1 VAVTLLIKA
10 PSLFNAPQSEHTR
23 SGGSHHHGYL
33 RRLAVTPNQAMN
45 SQQVADLF
53 VEQRVLQPSQ
63 VEDVL
68 QEANLNGKNIEQAL
82 VDSGFVDE
90 RGFYQVI
97 ADAIGTDFIDLS
109 ENEIAPEIVRLIPAG
124 LARLHQALPIAAQ
137 DDTLSVAL
145 VDPLDL
151 RAAEDLRF
159 ALGKD
164 VHVVVAPTQQVE
176 DRIKLYYGTDS
187 SNIDEVLKQLGETGE
202 LLAIRGSDDSASTVE
217 AEANTTPIIR
227 FVDLILFQAIQ
238 DRASDIHFE
247 PFENEF
253 KIRYRVDG
261 ALYEMAPPPR
271 HLALPV
277 ISRVKVMANMNIAE
291 RRLPQDGRIQ
301 KNIAG
306 RSVDLRVSTLPTQ
319 FGESVVLRVLDRST
333 VNLDLEALGL
343 PHYIHDYL
351 IEIIHRPNGIF
362 IVTGPTGSG
371 KTTTLYSCL
380 RRINT
385 IDSKLVT
392 AEEPVEY
399 DLDGIVQVPV
409 NEAIGLTFA
418 RALRAFLRQD
428 PDRIMVGETRDLETA
443 QISIQASL
451 TGHLVFTTLH
461 TNDAPGAITRL
472 IDMGVEP
479 FLISSTLE
487 AVLGQRLLRSICPQ
501 CRTTYQPSQPLL
513 AQLGL
518 SRRDI
523 GDRNFHYGKGCDA
536 CNQTGYKGRKGIYEL
551 LKITDP
557 LRELINERA
566 PTVRLK
572 EKAIELGMV
581 TLRQDGLRSIFAGN
595 TTIEEVLKY
604 T

>member
-1 VAVTLLIKA
+1 
-10 PSLFNAPQSEHTR
+10 
-23 SGGSHHHGYL
+23 
-33 RRLAVTPNQAMN
+33 MN
-45 SQQVADLF
+45 EKQVAELF
-53 VEQRVLQPSQ
+53 IEQHVLQPSQ
-63 VEDVL
+63 AEDVL
-68 QEANLNGKNIEQAL
+68 NEANLNGKTILQAM

-90 RGFYQVI
+90 TGFYHTI
-97 ADAIGTDFIDLS
+97 ADALGAEYVDLGDK
-109 ENEIAPEIVRLIPAG
+109 EIPPTILKLIPSG
-124 LARLHQALPIAAQ
+124 LARLHRALPIGLSGN
-137 DDTLSVAL
+137 TLRVAL
-145 VDPLDL
+145 ADPLDP

-164 VHVVVAPTQQVE
+164 VDVVVAPTEQI
-176 DRIKLYYGTDS
+176 DNRIKEYYGADTTS
-187 SNIDEVLKQLGETGE
+187 MEEVLKQLGEAGDM
-202 LLAIRGSDDSASTVE
+202 LQIRGDETAAAVE
-217 AEANTTPIIR
+217 AEANATPIIR
-227 FVDLILFQAIQ
+227 FVDLILYQAIQ

-261 ALYEMAPPPR
+261 ALYEMSPPPR

-306 RSVDLRVSTLPTQ
+306 RHVDLRVSTLPTQ

-333 VNLDLEALGL
+333 VNLDLEMLGM
-343 PHYIHDYL
+343 PDYVHNYIL
-351 IEIIHRPNGIF
+351 EIINRPNGIF
-362 IVTGPTGSG
+362 IATGPTGSG

-380 RRINT
+380 RKINT
-385 IDSKLVT
+385 IDSKLLT

-399 DLDGIVQVPV
+399 DLEGIVQVPV
-409 NEAIGLTFA
+409 NEGIGLTFA
-418 RALRAFLRQD
+418 RVLRAFLRQD
-428 PDRIMVGETRDLETA
+428 PDRIMIGETRDLETA
-443 QISIQASL
+443 QIAIQASL

-479 FLISSTLE
+479 FLISATLE
-487 AVLGQRLLRSICPQ
+487 AVLGQRLLRSICPNCQ
-501 CRTTYQPSQPLL
+501 AAYKPNESLL
-513 AQLGL
+513 AQLEL
-518 SRRDI
+518 AKKDI
-523 GDRNFHYGKGCDA
+523 GDRKFFYGKGCDS
-536 CNQTGYKGRKGIYEL
+536 CNNTGYKGRKGIYEL
-551 LKITDP
+551 MKITDP

-566 PTVRLK
+566 PTVVLK
-572 EKAIELGMV
+572 QKAVELGMV
-581 TLRQDGLRSIFAGN
+581 TLRQDGLRSIFAGD